1 MLKSSISWNTWTL
14 SAGDC
19 RLLSHTP
26 TRPFAF
32 AVRQE
37 KRYRSNR
44 GSVKTEV
51 VETARIPL
59 TDLREEADGVLCY
72 FAGEHSL
79 RVRPAEEKNGFTLQL
94 TGEEGWSYEFRLPA
108 RKNEAVFGGGE

>member
-1 MLKSSISWNTWTL
+1 MLQSSISWNTWTL
-14 SAGDC
+14 SAGER

-26 TRPFAF
+26 TMPFAS

-37 KRYRSNR
+37 KRYSAKR

-59 TDLREEADGVLCY
+59 TDLWEEAEGVICL
-72 FAGEHSL
+72 FAGEHCL
-79 RVRPAEEKNGFTLQL
+79 LIRPMEEKNGFTLFFS
-94 TGEEGWSYEFRLPA
+94 GEDGWSYEFRLPA
-108 RKNEAVFGGGE
+108 R